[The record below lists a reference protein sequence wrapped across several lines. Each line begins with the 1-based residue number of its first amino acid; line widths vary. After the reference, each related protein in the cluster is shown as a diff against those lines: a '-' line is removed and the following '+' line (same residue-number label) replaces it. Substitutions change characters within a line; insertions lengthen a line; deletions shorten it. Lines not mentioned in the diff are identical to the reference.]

1 MGLLRK
7 VLYHSGAGLNA
18 ALTLLLSDFRP
29 SLTIVEFP
37 YLFRVVSKV
46 PARLRGKLVLSEQNI
61 EHEMYRS
68 MGNPIWPA
76 VYIVERRA
84 VRNADA
90 VWALCEEDAAGL
102 RKAFKRSD
110 IWTIPIGVEPS
121 KFRRIAR
128 SDHTKPSGGGLERQ
142 RIVFHGDFSHR
153 PNRWALERLTRII
166 LPEVAKHVP
175 NTLAVVFGRGIDS
188 GIHGRVESLGFVADV
203 PRTIA
208 MCDVAVVPI
217 LEPGGVKVKIL
228 EYLATG
234 IPVVTTSAGN
244 RGIGL
249 THAKNGY
256 VSNDLAGEFS
266 LSVVKLLKDSTLRQE
281 IGARGRQ
288 FVQEHFPVQRSTK
301 LVVEAVETT
310 LS

>member
-90 VWALCEEDAAGL
+90 VWALCHRFEES
-102 RKAFKRSD
+102 F
-110 IWTIPIGVEPS
+110 
-121 KFRRIAR
+121 
-128 SDHTKPSGGGLERQ
+128 Q
-142 RIVFHGDFSHR
+142 
-153 PNRWALERLTRII
+153 
-166 LPEVAKHVP
+166 EV
-175 NTLAVVFGRGIDS
+175 G
-188 GIHGRVESLGFVADV
+188 
-203 PRTIA
+203 
-208 MCDVAVVPI
+208 
-217 LEPGGVKVKIL
+217 
-228 EYLATG
+228 YLDN
-234 IPVVTTSAGN
+234 SN
-244 RGIGL
+244 RG
-249 THAKNGY
+249 
-256 VSNDLAGEFS
+256 
-266 LSVVKLLKDSTLRQE
+266 
-281 IGARGRQ
+281 
-288 FVQEHFPVQRSTK
+288 
-301 LVVEAVETT
+301 
-310 LS
+310 